1 MLLVSNADIFMSKF
15 ILVNSVMLDQVVYK
29 VQMRTQNVITRVD
42 IFAQY
47 FSYIIPGAEWTRR
60 QRSMSTDAG

>member
-42 IFAQY
+42 ILHNI
-47 FSYIIPGAEWTRR
+47 SVT
-60 QRSMSTDAG
+60 

>member
-15 ILVNSVMLDQVVYK
+15 IMVNSVMLDQVVYK

-42 IFAQY
+42 ILHNI
-47 FSYIIPGAEWTRR
+47 SVT
-60 QRSMSTDAG
+60 

>member
-29 VQMRTQNVITRVD
+29 VQMRTQNVIARVD
-42 IFAQY
+42 ILHNI
-47 FSYIIPGAEWTRR
+47 SVT
-60 QRSMSTDAG
+60 

>member
-42 IFAQY
+42 ILHNISVA
-47 FSYIIPGAEWTRR
+47 
-60 QRSMSTDAG
+60 

>member
-42 IFAQY
+42 ILHN
-47 FSYIIPGAEWTRR
+47 ILVT
-60 QRSMSTDAG
+60 

>member
-15 ILVNSVMLDQVVYK
+15 ILVNSAMLDQVLYK

-42 IFAQY
+42 ILHNI
-47 FSYIIPGAEWTRR
+47 SVT
-60 QRSMSTDAG
+60 

>member
-29 VQMRTQNVITRVD
+29 VQMRTQNVIMRVD
-42 IFAQY
+42 ILHNI
-47 FSYIIPGAEWTRR
+47 SVT
-60 QRSMSTDAG
+60 

>member
-29 VQMRTQNVITRVD
+29 VQMRIQNVITRVD
-42 IFAQY
+42 ILHNI
-47 FSYIIPGAEWTRR
+47 SVT
-60 QRSMSTDAG
+60 